1 MKKLFGI
8 LILSVCGVC
17 QTDSDKLKI
26 REAELRVAEAT
37 AQRNAAESAFYQ
49 ALRTVEQAQQSL
61 AQVLDEVGKK
71 SNCTI
76 DPKTAEC
83 RPQPPQPAQ
92 PPQPPSK

>member
-1 MKKLFGI
+1 MKRIFAI
-8 LILSVCGVC
+8 LVLSVCGVC
-17 QTDSDKLKI
+17 QTDSDKLKV

-49 ALRTVEQAQQSL
+49 TVRTVEQAQQSL

-71 SNCTI
+71 ANCSI

-83 RPQPPQPAQ
+83 RPQPPQPQ
-92 PPQPPSK
+92 VKP